1 MIKIIVSGTYDGF
14 SPRYSSDGIL
24 DDQISTHLLDRRRFL
39 SRDADRLYKEGYSFQ
54 PLAGGILFHK
64 IILLYDGFGRDG
76 FVMASLF
83 LPEGEMLGGAVIKET
98 LDAIIRDYKVR
109 IQNGIANVE
118 LDWSFVKI
126 RADELNSKVQS
137 MTWKKRPS
145 NNGSNKTALIKGADS
160 RVADYFQYPNPLN
173 SGCTGYGQVFLTESL
188 LDPAMASD
196 DSEQGY
202 KVLTT
207 DDVDIDNPEYA
218 IVYENKQQGARLSSE
233 RKTITKKE
241 LDSHPG
247 NISLGTL
254 SKPGYRSAEV
264 MIKEADK
271 ISKDGFSVAVT
282 LPTLVQKK
290 ASVKIDIFDNDNA
303 EVPIPG
309 YRCTFKWS
317 QSSFGQSKLL
327 QPLDGVFSFYG
338 EDCDT
343 RWNFTIECE
352 SYETYSGEVNVLDGK
367 TETKKVI
374 LKPKPLWNI
383 YIQLPNGESKL
394 NKSAIPEDD
403 LNYYTQKAELYLK
416 NNGLDIDK
424 STRDDVAHKITIVG
438 KKKVVLEYD
447 GNKGLGRNEEEI
459 KDDNLPQTS
468 ETYVLRLDKKSQ
480 KYSLF
485 KNYRKKAC
493 IEKEVDSAIKILEKY
508 STSQRNGKKNPNADK
523 INKIIGYLRDGK
535 LEFAKDEINNLT
547 DNYVS
552 TPQGKK
558 FVDNAKNAINLTK
571 KWKQIPDVVI
581 KPTDVEYKSDN
592 NSHWLECSR
601 TKAPG
606 ESEEIVFGKDKYR
619 YSVPYHSWTKGLWG
633 NQHCIV
639 QRNLLPKY
647 KLLNWVL
654 GVVLVGVLAFAAYF
668 IFFNKGDKQVAELKD
683 TMKNSIALMNTYP
696 NGYCG
701 DSIYNSAKEVKTN
714 YKTLADKNTDLLNDS
729 VYKEFDGILSK
740 QSEYKIIDSVIFNQA
755 VALFDSPIDVFDLQ
769 KWDELMK
776 DWQVL
781 TNAHKDSLDY
791 MWQERQERIEKLKK
805 QAADEAAQAEEAAFK
820 KCTTF
825 DACVSFLTNY
835 PNSIHVTEVRAKR
848 EEFREKEMYQK
859 CRSAN
864 ATVKDCDDYLKRFPQ
879 NPHAVEVG
887 RIKNRLAINESAQS
901 SNVKN
906 AENNEKKQINN
917 AGSLFIALEPNNIES
932 FDSKYDVSQ
941 RLKRR
946 KEKIID
952 DAKKMGQVK
961 YKEAYDAAKNE
972 PVDKSYM
979 KLDKLEEQMKKKW
992 NGK

>member
-188 LDPAMASD
+188 LDPAMVLD

-383 YIQLPNGESKL
+383 YIQLPNGETNL

-447 GNKGLGRNEEEI
+447 GNNGLGRNEEEI

-508 STSQRNGKKNPNADK
+508 STSQRNGKNNQ
-523 INKIIGYLRDGK
+523 INKIIGYLRDGE
-535 LEFAKDEINNLT
+535 LESAKNAINNLPDIFVYT
-547 DNYVS
+547 DN
-552 TPQGKK
+552 GKK
-558 FVDNAKNAINLTK
+558 IVDSAKNAINLTK
-571 KWKQIPDVVI
+571 KRKQIPDVVI
-581 KPTDVEYKSDN
+581 KPTDVEYKYDN

-619 YSVPYHSWTKGLWG
+619 YSVPYHSWTKVLWG

-683 TMKNSIALMNTYP
+683 TMKNSIALMNNYP

-701 DSIYNSAKEVKTN
+701 DSIYYPAKEIESKYLTFAN
-714 YKTLADKNTDLLNDS
+714 KNADLLSDS
-729 VYKEFDGILSK
+729 VYKVFVGVLNK
-740 QSEYKIIDSVIFNQA
+740 QSEFKNKDSLIFSQA
-755 VALFDSPIDVFDLQ
+755 VALFDSPIDSFDLQ

-776 DWQVL
+776 DRQVL
-781 TNAHKDSLDY
+781 TKVHNDSLDY
-791 MWQERQERIEKLKK
+791 MWQERQERIEQLKK
-805 QAADEAAQAEEAAFK
+805 QAADEAAQAEEAAFM

-825 DACVSFLTNY
+825 DACVSFLRNY

-864 ATVKDCDDYLKRFPQ
+864 ATVKDCDDYLNKIPD
-879 NPHAVEVG
+879 NSHTAE
-887 RIKNRLAINESAQS
+887 IKQIKANIKGLASTGGQS
-901 SNVKN
+901 SSQSGKEVISKPGPLFNILTWDIVKDNGKQFYENYEISDQGLLKRANNIIEN
-906 AENNEKKQINN
+906 ANKIGETKYSNLYSEVENYTPQQLSYEKKDR
-917 AGSLFIALEPNNIES
+917 LYYLEP
-932 FDSKYDVSQ
+932 KQ
-941 RLKRR
+941 
-946 KEKIID
+946 
-952 DAKKMGQVK
+952 
-961 YKEAYDAAKNE
+961 
-972 PVDKSYM
+972 
-979 KLDKLEEQMKKKW
+979 
-992 NGK
+992 